1 LDVCA
6 TITPASNQETY
17 QLSGCPTLVGLAI
30 VLQSETAVNKA
41 YSMSKKIKNQIRQI
55 YLWAGLA
62 CAGLLAPQV
71 QAENFNMPAPGDELI
86 GETRYVRAKYEDT
99 LIDIAR
105 QYSIG
110 QDEIVMANPKVD
122 RWLPGR
128 DTPVLLPRQFILPA
142 TPHSGVVVNIPEMR
156 LYYYSP
162 SSPDQ
167 VTTYPISVGRMDWH
181 TPLGTTKV
189 VQKIKDPSW
198 HPPKSIKAEHA
209 RDGEILP
216 DVVPPGPNNP
226 LGQYAMKLGVPGYL
240 IHGVDVDKAYGIGM
254 RVTHGCIRMYPE
266 DVAKL
271 FPEISV
277 GTPVHLVNQPV
288 KLGWLNNELY
298 MEVSQALDEDVVGYD
313 TLYRTATALI
323 AQKTAERKVVLNMPI
338 IQQALRKPSGI
349 PVQISGNASNKTQAV
364 PSTLPGSQS
373 PEIF

>member
-1 LDVCA
+1 
-6 TITPASNQETY
+6 
-17 QLSGCPTLVGLAI
+17 
-30 VLQSETAVNKA
+30 
-41 YSMSKKIKNQIRQI
+41 MSKRIKNQMRQI

-62 CAGLLAPQV
+62 CMGLLAPQV
-71 QAENFNMPAPGDELI
+71 RAETFIMPASGDELI
-86 GETRYVRAKYEDT
+86 GEIRYTRAKYEDT

-105 QYSIG
+105 EYSIG

-128 DTPVLLPRQFILPA
+128 DTTVLLPRQFILPA
-142 TPHSGVVVNIPEMR
+142 APHNGIVVNIPEMR
-156 LYYYSP
+156 LYYYPASESKQP
-162 SSPDQ
+162 PTA
-167 VTTYPISVGRMDWH
+167 VITYPISVGRMDWH
-181 TPLGTTKV
+181 TPLGATRV

-198 HPPKSIKAEHA
+198 RPPKSIKAEHA

-271 FPEISV
+271 FPEVSV
-277 GTPVHLVNQPV
+277 GTPVYLVNQPV

-298 MEVSQALDEDVVGYD
+298 MEVSQALDEDVVSYD
-313 TLYRTATALI
+313 TLYSTAMSLI
-323 AQKTAERKVVLNMPI
+323 TKKTAERKVVLNMPT

-349 PVQISGNASNKTQAV
+349 PVKISGNAANNTQTV
-364 PSTLPGSQS
+364 PSILPSSQP
-373 PEIF
+373 PEVF